1 MQAADAIVEIL
12 KREGVSTLFCYPT
25 TSLIETAVAAGLR
38 PIICR
43 QERVGVDMADGYTR
57 VTNGKPVGVFAMQ
70 YGPGAENAFPGIA
83 TAFSDSA
90 PLLFLPL
97 GHARDAAQLFPM
109 FKSTRTYAS
118 VTKLV
123 EDIVLPEHVP
133 GVMRRAFS
141 ALRNGRLGPV
151 MVEVPR
157 DVVDLDIGADAL
169 DYTPI
174 RPTRSAP
181 DPTDVEAAAK
191 ALIDASCP
199 IILAGQGVLYAE
211 ASDALVELAELLQA
225 PVLTTVD
232 GKSAFPEDHALA
244 LGSGGNVF
252 SGPGQHF
259 LHNRA
264 DLVLAL
270 GCGLNRHQVTTPLVP
285 KGVRVFHATNVARD
299 LH

>member
-1 MQAADAIVEIL
+1 RCRAGRLRPPRDHHHPAAARCRAVGELHRRPTGDAAELPPGASRRALPGIGGPAEPTGTWRSPCPARPARPTIACGRAASARGGTMQAADAIVEIL

-90 PLLFLPL
+90 PVLFLPL
-97 GHARDAAQLFPM
+97 GHAREAAQLYPM
-109 FKSTRTYAS
+109 FKSTRSYAS
-118 VTKLV
+118 ITKSV

-141 ALRNGRLGPV
+141 ALKNGRLGPV
-151 MVEVPR
+151 MVEMPR
-157 DVVDLDIGADAL
+157 DVVDLDIGTAAL
-169 DYTPI
+169 DYAPI

-181 DPTDVEAAAK
+181 DPSDVEAAARV
-191 ALIDASCP
+191 LIDASCP

-211 ASDALVELAELLQA
+211 ASDA
-225 PVLTTVD
+225 
-232 GKSAFPEDHALA
+232 
-244 LGSGGNVF
+244 
-252 SGPGQHF
+252 
-259 LHNRA
+259 
-264 DLVLAL
+264 
-270 GCGLNRHQVTTPLVP
+270 
-285 KGVRVFHATNVARD
+285 
-299 LH
+299 